1 MDVYA
6 ALPDRIRVLCEAVIM
21 VLKTVPKK
29 GADIDSVSNQHK
41 TNIMITEKTYIDML
55 RMAQQHGLVGT
66 VLTTMTIQMAI
77 VITGVG
83 ERIGIEA
90 TGATHWGTRKRR
102 DVTLHAETCMYIHI
116 SRDLV
121 FACFWYHRE
130 ESQ

>member
-77 VITGVG
+77 VITGV
-83 ERIGIEA
+83 
-90 TGATHWGTRKRR
+90 
-102 DVTLHAETCMYIHI
+102 
-116 SRDLV
+116 
-121 FACFWYHRE
+121 
-130 ESQ
+130 